1 MLYYFIS
8 LITLFNIRTVNII
21 IIMSYYDEVVKAYF
35 AFLIVIQKLQQRRE
49 FPFWR
54 NKRVEWNISSLP
66 SVWYEKN
73 TRATSVS
80 NEISK
85 VL

>member
-54 NKRVEWNISSLP
+54 NKRVE
-66 SVWYEKN
+66 
-73 TRATSVS
+73 
-80 NEISK
+80 
-85 VL
+85 

>member
-35 AFLIVIQKLQQRRE
+35 AFLIVIRKLQQRRE

-54 NKRVEWNISSLP
+54 NKRVE
-66 SVWYEKN
+66 
-73 TRATSVS
+73 
-80 NEISK
+80 
-85 VL
+85 